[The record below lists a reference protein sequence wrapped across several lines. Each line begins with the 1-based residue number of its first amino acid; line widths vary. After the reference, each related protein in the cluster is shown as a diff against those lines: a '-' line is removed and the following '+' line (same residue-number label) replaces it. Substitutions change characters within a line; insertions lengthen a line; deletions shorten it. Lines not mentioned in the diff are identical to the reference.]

1 MVLPEF
7 GNHYSIYE
15 SEEHAW
21 EVATD
26 TTDPDDPFVRAL
38 SAAAGDHGIWV
49 VANSTVRRDGE
60 GDRPGQRRITVT
72 QLLFSPE
79 AGLVGEGDKQVLMGA
94 ERTFLSGGDTPGC
107 VMDTPLGR
115 IGLYC
120 CMDGVISEPARSL
133 AVRGAEILCN
143 SLNSFALDEASLHVP
158 ARAAENG
165 VWVVACCKVGPLI
178 PDDRRQEIASAV
190 GLPESTFTAAGE
202 SQIVSPTG
210 AVVAKAPRRR
220 SGGARRDRSRRS
232 RGAHR
237 PDGTSLLGLRRPE
250 LYLPVAQDVRPL
262 PPTGAEPFG
271 AAVISEGCG
280 EPDRLAERVRQLGSA
295 GARLIVLPELAASD
309 RGTLEGDPE
318 SAARAGTHLLG
329 VLRTALAGTDSLVV
343 TSVVE
348 EHADGGYSHV
358 GLAVSAEG
366 VALHQPALHVP
377 ERHRSWQTD
386 LGERIKVVTT
396 GFGRLALL
404 VGDDLLV
411 PEAARLAVLGGAEVV
426 ASPFSVATSYD
437 LALIAPSA
445 APRTG
450 CASRWRAVTGTSV
463 DRRSSNRRGTLSG
476 RALTGRSRSTRRST
490 TRSDASQAPG
500 TRTSRPPSTR
510 VGPSRS
516 WSAPTPT
523 SSGVGGPSYVRTWF
537 PRSPDPRPDRS
548 HAPAGSEL
556 PQRAEATDPPAV
568 GSGNAIRNPSDPP
581 ALVLSPRSPVV
592 CPEMT
597 TRPSSVTVIP

>member
-1 MVLPEF
+1 MNRTVRVAAAQCEIRDDVAANRATLVDMVRRAAEQGAQLVVLPEF

-94 ERTFLSGGDTPGC
+94 ERTFLSGGDAPGC

-210 AVVAKAPRRR
+210 AVVAKAPRD
-220 SGGARRDRSRRS
+220 GAAVVLAEIDLDEA

-280 EPDRLAERVRQLGSA
+280 EPDRLAERVRQLGSG

-437 LALIAPSA
+437 LALIAPQRCA
-445 APRTG
+445 ENRMCLAV
-450 CASRWRAVTGTSV
+450 ASRHGHFGGSAFFE
-463 DRRSSNRRGTLSG
+463 
-476 RALTGRSRSTRRST
+476 
-490 TRSDASQAPG
+490 
-500 TRTSRPPSTR
+500 PP
-510 VGPSRS
+510 
-516 WSAPTPT
+516 
-523 SSGVGGPSYVRTWF
+523 
-537 PRSPDPRPDRS
+537 
-548 HAPAGSEL
+548 
-556 PQRAEATDPPAV
+556 
-568 GSGNAIRNPSDPP
+568 RNPVWSRADRPEPFDQTINDPERRIAGP
-581 ALVLSPRSPVV
+581 GDPYLTTTLHPGRTVEKLVSTDTDLVWGRRPELRTDLVSPV
-592 CPEMT
+592 
-597 TRPSSVTVIP
+597 S

>member
-1 MVLPEF
+1 MNRTVRVAAAQCEIRDDVAANRATLVDMVRRAAEQGAQLVVLPEF

-143 SLNSFALDEASLHVP
+143 SLNLVALYESSLYVP

-210 AVVAKAPRRR
+210 AVVAKAPRD
-220 SGGARRDRSRRS
+220 GAAVVLAEIDLDEA

-280 EPDRLAERVRQLGSA
+280 EPDRLAERVRQLGSG

-437 LALIAPSA
+437 LALIAPQRCA
-445 APRTG
+445 ENRMCLAV
-450 CASRWRAVTGTSV
+450 ASRHGHFGGSAFFE
-463 DRRSSNRRGTLSG
+463 
-476 RALTGRSRSTRRST
+476 
-490 TRSDASQAPG
+490 
-500 TRTSRPPSTR
+500 PP
-510 VGPSRS
+510 
-516 WSAPTPT
+516 
-523 SSGVGGPSYVRTWF
+523 
-537 PRSPDPRPDRS
+537 
-548 HAPAGSEL
+548 
-556 PQRAEATDPPAV
+556 
-568 GSGNAIRNPSDPP
+568 RNPVWSRADRPEPFDQTINDPERRIAGP
-581 ALVLSPRSPVV
+581 GDPYLTTTLHPGRTVEKLVSTDTDLVWGRRPELRTDLVSPVA
-592 CPEMT
+592 
-597 TRPSSVTVIP
+597 